1 MLDRKIGQEVMDQLF
16 LKSFVL
22 AETMIKSG
30 ASFGETTATA
40 LSWAPYRER
49 DTRRLTFVN

>member
-1 MLDRKIGQEVMDQLF
+1 MDQLF
-16 LKSFVL
+16 LKSFIM

-40 LSWAPYRER
+40 LSWTPYRER
-49 DTRRLTFVN
+49 GARRLILVS